1 MRVTIA
7 QLNPTVGDIEGN
19 LEKVKPV
26 LEQASRESSDLLVLT
41 ELFLVGY
48 PPKDLLEREWFID
61 CAERGIERMVEL
73 SGGYPNLGV
82 LFGAP
87 VRVKKGA
94 GHLLHNSAILAYR
107 GKLLFTQHKSLL
119 PTYDVF
125 DEGRYFDPGTEPG
138 IIEFKGEKL
147 GISICEDA
155 WNDPDLWPRRLYSY
169 DPIASL
175 AQKGATLL
183 VNISSSPFHVGKEE
197 VRFRIVSSHAR
208 KHGVPFVFVNQI
220 GANDDLVFDGRSI
233 AVDRLGN
240 AVTVCPSFKEH
251 IETIETRT
259 EGSATADRYRPQ
271 DQTESAR
278 DALVLGIR
286 DYMRKCGFHK
296 AVLGLSGGIDSA
308 VVAVLASEA
317 IGPENV
323 LGVAMPSRFTKKEST
338 EYAKELALRIGI
350 GFEIV
355 PIDSIYQAYID
366 ELNAPLKGT
375 DKVDVTLENIQAR
388 IRGNIL
394 MAVSNEF
401 GHLVLST
408 GNKSE
413 LAVGYST
420 LYGDMSG
427 GLAVISDVPKT
438 MVYKI
443 AGLIN
448 AEAEIIPRWIID
460 RPPSAELRPDQTDQD
475 TLPPYE
481 ILDRI
486 IHYYVDDGRSAEEIS
501 ALGLDSQ
508 TVKWVIKT
516 IDRNEYK
523 RRQAAPGLRITSKAF
538 GTGRRMPIAAKVN
551 KAK

>member
-19 LEKVKPV
+19 LERVKPV
-26 LEQASRESSDLLVLT
+26 LEQAARDSSDLVVLT

-48 PPKDLLEREWFID
+48 PPRDLVERDWFID

-73 SGGYPNLGV
+73 SARYPSQGI

-87 VRVKKGA
+87 VRVRSGA
-94 GHLLHNSAILAYR
+94 GHLLHNSAILAHA

-125 DEGRYFDPGTEPG
+125 DEGRYFDPGNEPG
-138 IIEFKGEKL
+138 VVEFKGEKL

-169 DPIASL
+169 DPVAALAS
-175 AQKGATLL
+175 KGATLL

-197 VRFRIVSSHAR
+197 VRFRIVSTHAR
-208 KHGVPFVFVNQI
+208 KHGLPFVFVNQV
-220 GANDDLVFDGRSI
+220 GANDELVFDGRSI

-240 AVTVCPSFKEH
+240 AVTICPSFKEH
-251 IETIETRT
+251 VETIETGT
-259 EGSATADRYRPQ
+259 GGSPDRYRPQ
-271 DQTESAR
+271 DEIESAR

-286 DYMRKCGFHK
+286 DYMRKCGFK
-296 AVLGLSGGIDSA
+296 RAVLGLSGGIDSA

-323 LGVAMPSRFTKKEST
+323 LGVAMPSRYSKEEST
-338 EYAKELALRIGI
+338 DYAKELASRIGI

-394 MAVSNEF
+394 MAVSNKF

-448 AEAEIIPRWIID
+448 LDREIIPRWIID
-460 RPPSAELRPDQTDQD
+460 RPPSAELRPDQKDQD

-486 IHYYVDDGRSAEEIS
+486 IHHYVDEGRSADEI
-501 ALGLDSQ
+501 AGLGLDPQ
-508 TVKWVIKT
+508 TVKWAIKT

-523 RRQAAPGLRITSKAF
+523 RRQAAPGLKITSKAF

-551 KAK
+551 GR